1 MASFNASI
9 PLSAFPDNEFDP
21 VKNKMRLAQL
31 LGANQE
37 NQIRAMQMSEL
48 QRQQAQQA
56 NVRSAAQGAVTP
68 AQSSSYQEPTM
79 QLGDMAI
86 PGKSVGVSTP
96 ASFDQQKM
104 YQNLLGT
111 DPLAAQD
118 MQGQMAAQKVAQ
130 QKQQMEI
137 ENHVIQLGAAKRA
150 EAAAQLEQSIKG
162 LYGVSAVPPEQR
174 AAAYQAEIQSQLQ
187 QGIIHPEQIGREIP
201 AQYPGD
207 EGMGAL
213 LMRADS
219 IGNIIKRVQ
228 EQHDAV
234 GLSPEEATALGKKPG
249 ERVPLATKNTASEI
263 VNRGNNP
270 EAQSLKAWLAK
281 NPGKDASDYTL
292 WKAKNS
298 PSAIINNS
306 SPLAPDAVDL
316 AAQYYLKTG
325 TLPSGFSRDPGV
337 TKSVIN
343 RAAQLS
349 KAGGGDIATNKI
361 DFNTQKALD
370 KDFFGG
376 GKSSQNIRSLNTAI
390 GHLGML
396 SDAADALQNN
406 DIKALNKVANFF
418 KVQTGSSA
426 PVVFDAIKT
435 AATGELGSTFKGS
448 AATDPEIAN
457 ISATLNKDLSGKV
470 NKDVIRTDIQLL
482 GSRLSALREQYK
494 QGSGKDAIDKILY
507 PHSRSILGKMGV
519 PVEGDAPQNDPFA
532 QFGGRAH

>member
-1 MASFNASI
+1 MGGFNASI

-86 PGKSVGVSTP
+86 PGKSVAVSTP

-111 DPLAAQD
+111 DPLAAED
-118 MQGQMAAQKVAQ
+118 MQGKMQAQQAEA
-130 QKQQMEI
+130 QKQQMALQEG
-137 ENHVIQLGAAKRA
+137 LMKLSAAKRA
-150 EAAAQLEQSIKG
+150 EAEAQLEQSVKRF
-162 LYGVSAVPPEQR
+162 YGVMALPPEQR
-174 AAAYQAEIQSQLQ
+174 SAAYQQEVQNQLND
-187 QGIIHPEQIGREIP
+187 GIIHPQQVGTEVP
-201 AQYPGD
+201 AQYSDQGV
-207 EGMGAL
+207 MSML
-213 LMRADS
+213 QRASS
-219 IGNIIKRVQ
+219 IGDILKQIK
-228 EQHDAV
+228 EQQDAV
-234 GLSPEEATALGKKPG
+234 GLSPEEAAALGKKPG
-249 ERVPLATKNTASEI
+249 ERVPLAMKNTANEI

-325 TLPSGFSRDPGV
+325 TLPSGFSRDPAV

-343 RAAQLS
+343 RAAQLGKEQGNS
-349 KAGGGDIATNKI
+349 DIAFNKTSMESLKKMQVQR
-361 DFNTQKALD
+361 DAVVAFENTANKNLD
-370 KDFFGG
+370 LFLETAKPIVDSGSPF
-376 GKSSQNIRSLNTAI
+376 LNTPI
-390 GHLGML
+390 R
-396 SDAADALQNN
+396 
-406 DIKALNKVANFF
+406 
-418 KVQTGSSA
+418 
-426 PVVFDAIKT
+426 
-435 AATGELGSTFKGS
+435 
-448 AATDPEIAN
+448 N
-457 ISATLNKDLSGKV
+457 ISAKMVGSENMAAFLAARRVAINEIAKVTNNPTLSGQLSDSGRHEVESLSPENATLKQIYSV
-470 NKDVIRTDIQLL
+470 ASILKRDMANRHQSYDQMIGDIQ
-482 GSRLSALREQYK
+482 GRLKGGGNKA
-494 QGSGKDAIDKILY
+494 
-507 PHSRSILGKMGV
+507 
-519 PVEGDAPQNDPFA
+519 PVSTEPDGNDPFA